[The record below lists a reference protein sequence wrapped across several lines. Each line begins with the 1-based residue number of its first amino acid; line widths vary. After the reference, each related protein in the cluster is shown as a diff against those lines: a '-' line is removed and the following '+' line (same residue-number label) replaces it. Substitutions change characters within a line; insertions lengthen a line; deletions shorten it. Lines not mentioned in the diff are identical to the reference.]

1 MILNIYIK
9 KILFT
14 FIKLFQKNK
23 KYLLD
28 GGSGQT
34 LMEMGLSTTGD
45 LWSAKALIDNNNHSM
60 VLNMHNEFIRAGA
73 ELIVTTNFS
82 VRRRLLKKYNLLSEL
97 KPAIEAAG
105 KIALKAKK

>member
-1 MILNIYIK
+1 M
-9 KILFT
+9 
-14 FIKLFQKNK
+14 FQKNK

-82 VRRRLLKKYNLLSEL
+82 VRRRLLKKYIFYQNLSQLL
-97 KPAIEAAG
+97 KLREKSP
-105 KIALKAKK
+105 